1 MERILTN
8 YILRRPVVDGVAK
21 TFLWPLEIMTQKNNQ
36 MSSGN
41 YLFSKQRLQKQLTFV
56 SFQTTKIHEPYVNSY
71 SA

>member
-1 MERILTN
+1 
-8 YILRRPVVDGVAK
+8 
-21 TFLWPLEIMTQKNNQ
+21 